1 MFSKSSR
8 RQTPSWKSSHCA
20 RGGAIGIAVAMLLS
34 LMGSTCGTTNVAG
47 GGGSTTILG
56 PNGSNGAGGSGGS
69 NSTSL
74 QANDHVLGDLGAA
87 LTVIEYADFQCPF
100 CGRFARE
107 SFPTIKANY
116 IDTGKVRWVFR
127 HFPLTTIHDRA
138 QAAAEASECAADQ
151 VDFFDYHDLTFNTV
165 DGTNTTILTDSQLLQ
180 NATAL
185 GASAGT
191 FNSCTTGHA
200 KAARVQQDVNSATS
214 LGLNSTPT
222 FFIGSQK
229 VSGFQTAAQFS
240 AILDQQLGG

>member
-1 MFSKSSR
+1 MFSKSSLR
-8 RQTPSWKSSHCA
+8 RTISKFSSYSA
-20 RGGAIGIAVAMLLS
+20 RGGAIGIAVVMLS
-34 LMGSTCGTTNVAG
+34 GLMGSTCGTTNVGG

-56 PNGSNGAGGSGGS
+56 PNGSTGTNGTGGS

-74 QANDHVLGDLGAA
+74 QANDHVLGDLGAT

-100 CGRFARE
+100 CGKFARE

-151 VDFFDYHDLTFNTV
+151 ADFFAYHDLTYNTV
-165 DGTNTTILTDSQLLQ
+165 DGTNSAILTDAQLLQ

-222 FFIGSQK
+222 FFVGSQK
-229 VSGFQTAAQFS
+229 VTGFQTAAQMS
-240 AILDQQLGG
+240 AILDQQLGN